1 MANDSR
7 TDSKT
12 NESIKS
18 LKRIM
23 DKRKKK
29 GSKIPDNN
37 FNRERSPKEKDR
49 VMSKMKSDAQAMGG
63 DVKSAGELKPLKG
76 ESIESFESRPSTK
89 FFNKGGR
96 VNLRGGG
103 CAKRGVKKNAYGK
116 NS

>member
-7 TDSKT
+7 TESNK

-18 LKRIM
+18 LKRIF

-29 GSKIPDNN
+29 PSKIPKNKFD
-37 FNRERSPKEKDR
+37 RERSPMEVNR
-49 VMSKMKSDAQAMGG
+49 VMSKLKSDAQAMGG
-63 DVKSAGELKPLKG
+63 DFKSAGELKPLKG
-76 ESIESFESRPSTK
+76 ESTESFESRPSTK

>member
-7 TDSKT
+7 TESKT

-23 DKRKKK
+23 EKIKKK
-29 GSKIPDNN
+29 PSEILKNN
-37 FNRERSPKEKDR
+37 FRRERSPMEKER
-49 VMSKMKSDAQAMGG
+49 VISKMKSDAQAMGG
-63 DVKSAGELKPLKG
+63 DFKSAGELKPLKG

-96 VNLRGGG
+96 ASFRGGG
-103 CAKRGVKKNAYGK
+103 MCKKGMNKKARGV